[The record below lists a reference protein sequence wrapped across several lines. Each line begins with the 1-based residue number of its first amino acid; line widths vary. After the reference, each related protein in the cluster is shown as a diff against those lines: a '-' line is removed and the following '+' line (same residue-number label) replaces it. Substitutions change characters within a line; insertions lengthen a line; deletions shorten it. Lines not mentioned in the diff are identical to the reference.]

1 MKLEEVSK
9 GCIFGFQRLR
19 INDVSE
25 AGDQP
30 IRRGKLSVICNGEIY
45 NYHDLQAKYN
55 FPLKSGSD
63 CEIIL
68 HLYEK
73 YGCVEDF
80 IDELDGI
87 FAFVL
92 NDEQLGVT
100 FLGRDAIGVRPI
112 FWGTD
117 KQGNTAFASEAKVL
131 LDVIDPD
138 TIVQF
143 PPGHHWR
150 SDTRQ
155 FTKWWDP
162 VHNLEEVDLDRF
174 DEGPALKKTA
184 ELLYA
189 SVKKR
194 MLSDRPIGTLL
205 SGGLDSSLVAAFI
218 MKHLRE
224 SGVKPK
230 LNSFSVGM
238 EGSPDLAYANLVA
251 NHIGSN
257 HHHVQ
262 IDNKDCLNA
271 MHDTIYA
278 TETFDSE
285 TIRDSTPMYILSRY
299 IRDNTDDVVIY
310 SGDGSDE
317 VSQGYLYFKKQP
329 TPQDGALES
338 KRMMEHLHMFDVLRV
353 DRTTASHGLETREP
367 FLDKDWMRHYFSLPA
382 NIKCPRNN
390 REKYHLRKA
399 IAVTF
404 PDLLP
409 EEILWRQK
417 EAFGDGVTNYEKK
430 SWFDEVK
437 DHANATITD
446 EEFATEQKLLT
457 PMPL

>member
-1 MKLEEVSK
+1 M
-9 GCIFGFQRLR
+9 
-19 INDVSE
+19 
-25 AGDQP
+25 
-30 IRRGKLSVICNGEIY
+30 
-45 NYHDLQAKYN
+45 
-55 FPLKSGSD
+55 
-63 CEIIL
+63 
-68 HLYEK
+68 
-73 YGCVEDF
+73 
-80 IDELDGI
+80 
-87 FAFVL
+87 
-92 NDEQLGVT
+92 
-100 FLGRDAIGVRPI
+100 
-112 FWGTD
+112 
-117 KQGNTAFASEAKVL
+117 
-131 LDVIDPD
+131 IDPK
-138 TIVQF
+138 TIIQF

-150 SDTRQ
+150 SDTRE
-155 FTKWWDP
+155 FKKWWNP
-162 VHNLEEVDLDRF
+162 VHNLEEVDLERY

-224 SGVKPK
+224 SGIKPK

-262 IDNKDCLNA
+262 IENKDCLQA

-278 TETFDSE
+278 CETFDAE

-329 TPQDGALES
+329 TPQAGALES
-338 KRMMEHLHMFDVLRV
+338 KRMMENLHMFDVLRV
-353 DRTTASHGLETREP
+353 DRTTAAHGLETREP

-399 IAVTF
+399 IAVTY

-409 EEILWRQK
+409 DEILWRQK
-417 EAFGDGVTNYEKK
+417 EAFGDGVTSLEKK
-430 SWFDEVK
+430 AWFDEVK
-437 DHANATITD
+437 DHANATISD
-446 EEFATEQKLLT
+446 EEFAAEQKLLT